1 MMDKV
6 RVIRSLRWGRHGYA
20 NLRHARMLC
29 PEVWDCHH
37 LGLDWRWSGNLL
49 HPTDWSN
56 DTLLA
61 VRTPLCGSGGACC
74 IWLCLLQPCF
84 LMASSCCPCCL

>member
-1 MMDKV
+1 MDKV
-6 RVIRSLRWGRHGYA
+6 RIIRSLRWGRHGYA

-37 LGLDWRWSGNLL
+37 LELDWRWSGNLL
-49 HPTDWSN
+49 HPTDWAN

-61 VRTPLCGSGGACC
+61 VCTPQCGSAGRMHV
-74 IWLCLLQPCF
+74 LQP
-84 LMASSCCPCCL
+84 SCCLPHPGAIDIG